1 MAYQWNLNGTNIA
14 GATNSI
20 LLLAAVQWSNHGNY
34 SVVLTNIAGAA
45 TSAVAKLTVYIPPSI
60 TTQPQSQ
67 TLSIGQS
74 AAFTVAARGTA
85 TLRYQWNFNGTAL
98 PGATNAVLMLTSLHA
113 ANAGSYTVVVTNIA
127 GLATSAAA
135 NLTVTNPV
143 IVLSNA
149 TGSSLA
155 ASGFT
160 FQVSVPAGATYVI
173 LTSTDCVNW
182 TPIATNVAVTGNEI
196 FTDASATN
204 SRSQFYRALAW

>member
-1 MAYQWNLNGTNIA
+1 
-14 GATNSI
+14 
-20 LLLAAVQWSNHGNY
+20 
-34 SVVLTNIAGAA
+34 
-45 TSAVAKLTVYIPPSI
+45 
-60 TTQPQSQ
+60 
-67 TLSIGQS
+67 
-74 AAFTVAARGTA
+74 
-85 TLRYQWNFNGTAL
+85 
-98 PGATNAVLMLTSLHA
+98 MLTSLHA

-149 TGSSLA
+149 TGSGLT

-160 FQVSVPAGATYVI
+160 FQMSVPAGATYVI
-173 LTSTDCVNW
+173 LASTDCVNW
-182 TPIATNVAVTGNEI
+182 ISIATNVAATANEI